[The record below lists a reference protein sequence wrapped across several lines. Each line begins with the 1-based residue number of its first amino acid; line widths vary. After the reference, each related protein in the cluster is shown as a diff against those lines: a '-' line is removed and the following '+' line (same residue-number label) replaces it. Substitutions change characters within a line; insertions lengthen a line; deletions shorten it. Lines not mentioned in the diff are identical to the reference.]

1 MSDNDDIVTIGSAA
15 GAWGDTIL
23 STPQLLASGRCDYI
37 IYEGLAEIT
46 MGILTRQKVKDPS
59 RGYAT
64 DIIHTIA
71 DHLGAYTEQG
81 IKVITNAGGIN
92 PQAAA
97 QLIRDAAAE
106 AGLDIRVA
114 SIAGDDLAGR
124 LDELRALALTEMTDG
139 GPLPE
144 QPVSCNA
151 YLGAHPIAAALDA
164 GADVVVTGRG
174 ADSALVLGPLIHEFG
189 WAHDD
194 WDRLSQGSLA
204 GHLLE
209 CGPQSTGGLFTDWES
224 FDSWADI
231 GYPLVECHAD
241 GGFVLTKPDGTGG
254 LVTPATAAEQL
265 LYEIGD
271 PTTYLLPDVT
281 CDWTQVSFAQ
291 VGDDR
296 VEITG
301 ARGRPAPPTLKACAQ
316 VLDGYKARTT
326 LFVLGRNADR
336 KAHRLAED
344 ILARSRTIFEQLGA
358 EDFRE
363 FDVEVLGAEATYGAN
378 SRVGDSRE
386 VTLKIGMSHDD
397 ERALRKILRDPPSF
411 GLAVPGSSAGGAV
424 PRPTPRML
432 LRSYLVPRELI
443 PASVEIDGKHVEV
456 DELPVALA
464 IGPGERPQILPVEA
478 AAADAPTV
486 TLPLIAI
493 AHGRSGD
500 KGIDANIGIRA
511 RHPDFLPLIRHS
523 VTAERVAEHLAH
535 LLDGGVDRY
544 DLPGLD
550 AINLHLHDALGGG
563 GIASLRIDPQGKA
576 FAQQLLD
583 LPIDVPASWLE
594 HDAIADIPE
603 VEAARG

>member
-1 MSDNDDIVTIGSAA
+1 MSDNAVTIGSAA
-15 GAWGDTIL
+15 GAWGDTVL

-71 DHLGAYTEQG
+71 DHLGAYAEQG
-81 IKVITNAGGIN
+81 IKVVTNAGGIN
-92 PQAAA
+92 PAAAA
-97 QLIRDAAAE
+97 QLLRDAAAK
-106 AGLDIRVA
+106 AGIELRVA
-114 SIAGDDLAGR
+114 SVVGDDLAGR
-124 LDELRALALTEMTDG
+124 LDELRDLELAEMTDA
-139 GPLPE
+139 GPLPDE
-144 QPVSCNA
+144 LLSFNA
-151 YLGAHPIAAALDA
+151 YLGARPIVAALDA
-164 GADVVVTGRG
+164 GADIVVTGRG

-194 WDRLSQGSLA
+194 WDKLSQGSLA

-209 CGPQSTGGLFTDWES
+209 CGPQSTGGLYTDWES
-224 FDSWADI
+224 FPSWADI
-231 GYPLVECHAD
+231 GYPLAECRPD
-241 GGFVLTKPDGTGG
+241 GSFVLTKPDDTGG
-254 LVTPATAAEQL
+254 LVTPATVAEQL

-281 CDWTQVSFAQ
+281 CDWTQVSLAQ

-296 VEITG
+296 VEVTD

-316 VLDGYKARTT
+316 VIDGFKARTT

-344 ILARSRTIFEQLGA
+344 IRTRSRAIFEQLGA

-363 FDVEVLGAEATYGAN
+363 FDVEVIGTEATYGAN
-378 SRVGDSRE
+378 SRVSDSRE
-386 VTLKIGMSHDD
+386 VTLKVGMAHDD
-397 ERALRKILRDPPSF
+397 ERALRKVLRDPPSF

-443 PASVEIDGKHVEV
+443 PASVEIDGEDVEV

-464 IGPGERPQILPVEA
+464 TGPGPRPQVQAVA
-478 AAADAPTV
+478 AAAAEAPTV

-511 RHPDFLPLIRHS
+511 RHPDFLPVIRHS

-550 AINLHLHDALGGG
+550 AVNLHLHDALGGG

-583 LPIDVPASWLE
+583 LPIDVPTSWLD
-594 HDAIADIPE
+594 HDAIADVPE
-603 VEAARG
+603 VAAARS